1 MAEIDDWNKQ
11 FREREEAARV
21 ARKAR
26 EELSKTAGIRLQDA
40 VVGKFYR
47 VTALYSGDT
56 DVFQYTGCK
65 GSHDH
70 EAHGVPVGAIAYFKH
85 LVYNCHYL
93 HSTSQ
98 LEPGGLYAQWFMVP
112 LTDAEAAAAPAEFE
126 KARREKED
134 KEAASLASLP
144 S

>member
-1 MAEIDDWNKQ
+1 MAEISDWNKQ

-40 VVGKFYR
+40 VIGQFYR
-47 VTALYSGDT
+47 ITALYHGES
-56 DVFQYTGCK
+56 DVFEYVGCQ

-70 EAHGVPVGAIAYFKH
+70 EAYGVVVGAIAYFKH

-93 HSTSQ
+93 HTTSQ
-98 LEPGGLYAQWFMVP
+98 LEPGGLRAQWFMVP
-112 LTDAEAAAAPAEFE
+112 LADAEAAAAE
-126 KARREKED
+126 KVRKEKED
-134 KEAASLASLP
+134 RDYAAYVAGKR
-144 S
+144 